1 MSRAACSAERM
12 TTVAA
17 RRTQAE
23 RSAATRT
30 RIISATIDALV
41 ELGHAGTTTL
51 EVQRR
56 AEVSRGALLH
66 HFPSRAELLVAAVY
80 QLFEAQRE
88 VIVPAVRE
96 ARKVGKIDAGVDVL
110 WQSFNSPLAIGIDE
124 LWSAARND
132 EELRELLGRHD
143 RNARGEIRR
152 LCAQLWPDYVEHPNY
167 ELALPI
173 LIDAMHGAARGR
185 VVRSDG
191 ATAKRLASWKKL
203 LHELWD

>member
-1 MSRAACSAERM
+1 M

-23 RSAATRT
+23 RSAATRS
-30 RIISATIDALV
+30 RILAATVGCLIEV
-41 ELGHAGTTTL
+41 GHAGTTTL

-80 QLFEAQRE
+80 QLFEAQRDVVGPE
-88 VIVPAVRE
+88 VLRARE
-96 ARKVGKIDAGVDVL
+96 IGGIDGGIDVL
-110 WQSFNSPLAIGIDE
+110 WISFNSPLAVGIDE
-124 LWSAARND
+124 LWAAARND
-132 EELRELLGRHD
+132 VELREALAKQD
-143 RNARGEIRR
+143 RNARAEIRS
-152 LCAQLWPDYVEHPNY
+152 LCDALWPDYVSHPNY

-173 LIDAMHGAARGR
+173 IIDAMHGAARAR
-185 VVRSDG
+185 VVRSDR
-191 ATAKRLASWKKL
+191 ATAKRLLGWKQL

>member
-1 MSRAACSAERM
+1 MS
-12 TTVAA
+12 TVVV

-23 RSAATRT
+23 RSAATRA
-30 RIISATIDALV
+30 RIIAATIDALV

-80 QLFEAQRE
+80 ELFEAQRDVVGPE
-88 VIVPAVRE
+88 VLRARE
-96 ARKVGKIDAGVDVL
+96 IGGIDAGIDVL
-110 WQSFNSPLAIGIDE
+110 WMSFNSPLAIAIDE

-132 EELRELLGRHD
+132 AELREAIAKQD
-143 RNARGEIRR
+143 RNARTEIRK
-152 LCAQLWPDYVEHPNY
+152 LCAHLWPDYVGHRNY

-173 LIDAMHGAARGR
+173 LIDAMHGAARAR

-191 ATAKRLASWKKL
+191 ATAKRLDAWKQL
-203 LHELWD
+203 LRSLWA

>member
-1 MSRAACSAERM
+1 M
-12 TTVAA
+12 TVAV

-23 RSAATRT
+23 RTAATRA
-30 RIISATIDALV
+30 RIIDATIESLI

-66 HFPSRAELLVAAVY
+66 HFPSRAELLVAAVF

-88 VIVPAVRE
+88 VVVPAVLRARE
-96 ARKVGKIDAGVDVL
+96 IGGIDAGVDVL
-110 WQSFNSPLAIGIDE
+110 WLSFNSELAIGIDE

-132 EELRELLGRHD
+132 VELQELLGRHD
-143 RNARGEIRR
+143 RNARSEIRR
-152 LCAQLWPDYVEHPNY
+152 LCAELWPDYVDHANY

-173 LIDAMHGAARGR
+173 LIDAMHGAARAR
-185 VVRSDG
+185 VVRSDR
-191 ATAKRLASWKKL
+191 ATAKRLASWKQL

>member
-1 MSRAACSAERM
+1 MS
-12 TTVAA
+12 TVAV

-23 RSAATRT
+23 RSAATRA
-30 RIISATIDALV
+30 RIIAATIDALV

-80 QLFEAQRE
+80 ELFEAQRDVVGPE
-88 VIVPAVRE
+88 VLRARE
-96 ARKVGKIDAGVDVL
+96 IGGIDAGIDVL
-110 WQSFNSPLAIGIDE
+110 WMSFNSPLAIAIDE

-132 EELRELLGRHD
+132 AELREAIAKQD
-143 RNARGEIRR
+143 RNARTEIRR
-152 LCAQLWPDYVEHPNY
+152 LCAHLWPDYVSHRNY

-173 LIDAMHGAARGR
+173 LIDAMHGAARAR

-191 ATAKRLASWKKL
+191 ATAKRLDAWKQL

>member
-1 MSRAACSAERM
+1 M

-30 RIISATIDALV
+30 RIIAATVDSLV
-41 ELGHAGTTTL
+41 ELGHAATTTL

-88 VIVPAVRE
+88 VVGPEVLRARE
-96 ARKVGKIDAGVDVL
+96 RGGIDAGIDVL
-110 WQSFNSPLAIGIDE
+110 WMSFNSPLAIGIDE

-132 EELRELLGRHD
+132 AELRDAIAKQD
-143 RNARGEIRR
+143 RNARSEIRT
-152 LCAQLWPDYVEHPNY
+152 LCAALWPQYVNHPNY
-167 ELALPI
+167 ELALRV
-173 LIDAMHGAARGR
+173 LIDAMHGAARAR
-185 VVRSDG
+185 IVRSDRTT
-191 ATAKRLASWKKL
+191 ATRLAAWKEL
-203 LHELWD
+203 LHQLWD